1 MGGNSE
7 GASDLAKLAPLE
19 NLSVGVASGTIEVCL
34 LQPMLYCKNAAQQG
48 LPLTLNPAV
57 LYRGIS
63 MSVVNMS
70 ILTGVQF
77 PLMGA
82 VSRAVAQGEER
93 KLTGSEQVGAGFI
106 AGALSVFVCAPM
118 ELIMIQQQRKGTS
131 LVEATRR
138 IVSERGPLT
147 LFRGLETS
155 CGREGLF
162 TAGYLGMGPV
172 FAEALRKNY
181 DMSTATSNFAGAAG
195 AGMIAATLSHPLDT
209 IKTCMQGDVERA
221 TYSDFMG
228 TARTLLQQ
236 EGIGRFF
243 NGWAFRTSRM
253 ICAIWLIGQCKNVF
267 APLLFPAALKQKAE
281 S

>member
-1 MGGNSE
+1 M
-7 GASDLAKLAPLE
+7 APAEVDVKQLSAAQ
-19 NLSVGVASGTIEVCL
+19 NASVGAIAGTIEVVI
-34 LQPMLYCKNAAQQG
+34 LQPMLYCKNATQQK
-48 LPLTLNPAV
+48 LPLTLDPRV
-57 LYRGIS
+57 LYRGIGVS
-63 MSVVNMS
+63 IGNM
-70 ILTGVQF
+70 IVLTGAQF
-77 PLMGA
+77 PLTAG
-82 VSRAVAQGEER
+82 VSRTI
-93 KLTGSEQVGAGFI
+93 TGGVDRPLSKGEQVLAAFSG
-106 AGALSVFVCAPM
+106 GALSGIVCAPM